1 MFARARSMRPL
12 YWGSSLLSFEMAAVE
27 GESGSEF
34 AAAVTSLA
42 AAVLMSLSYRSR
54 VSAGS

>member
-1 MFARARSMRPL
+1 MRPL
-12 YWGSSLLSFEMAAVE
+12 YCGSSLLSFEMAAVE

-42 AAVLMSLSYRSR
+42 AAVLMSFSYRSR